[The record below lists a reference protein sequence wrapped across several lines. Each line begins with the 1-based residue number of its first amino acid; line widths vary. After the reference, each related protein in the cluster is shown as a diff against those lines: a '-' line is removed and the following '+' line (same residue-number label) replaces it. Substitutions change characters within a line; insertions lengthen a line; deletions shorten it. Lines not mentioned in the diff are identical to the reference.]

1 MKCPYCNS
9 SETKVLDKR
18 ESENEETTRRRR
30 ECLICL
36 KRFTTYEKIEDIDLS
51 VIKKSGTLE
60 PFDINKVIN
69 GIKRAC
75 QKRPIAEE
83 KIVQIAKEVETEIR
97 KQPSTEIKSKFI
109 GEMIMQKLLDHDE
122 VAYVRFASVY
132 KEFKTAEQ
140 FIKEIE
146 KNKIIVKKR

>member
-18 ESENEETTRRRR
+18 ESENEEITRRRR

-51 VIKKSGTLE
+51 VIKKSGVIE

-69 GIKRAC
+69 GIKRAS

-83 KIVQIAKEVETEIR
+83 KILQIAKEVEAEIR
-97 KQPSTEIKSKFI
+97 KQPSTEIKSRFI
-109 GEMIMQKLLDHDE
+109 GEMIMQKLLDLDE

-132 KEFKTAEQ
+132 KEFRTAEQ

-146 KNKIIVKKR
+146 KNRIIVKKR